1 MKTNENQNQGVN
13 PNQDVNPTQNVN
25 PNQHSAQSSTQ
36 NLIPNGNQSAAAYP
50 NKLEQALICTLFL
63 NETTLLDVS
72 RILTAEMF
80 DSPDMGF
87 IYGCMLAIADRG
99 EQPDLMLTEN
109 EMKRQDAERCRRM
122 DGVNRLTEGIENH
135 PLDYNAEAYAREVKR
150 RWMMRSLAKQFQ
162 QQQMAALLGS
172 ADPLELMIQTDNF
185 FRQLR
190 EETTET
196 GHMQSLGDITL
207 ATIAKHRQRR
217 DSDVDPFS
225 LQTGFDSYDTITGG
239 FFRGDLIVLG
249 GLTSDGKT
257 ALAMHMAMNIARQ
270 DHTVLHFSYEMTEA
284 QTADRFMAGNTGIT
298 SRNLRFGI
306 LTDNDFVQLD
316 NWADEIKNLPYYFVN
331 PRSHR
336 IEDIRTSAR
345 MMQRRTGCDLILVDY
360 LHILASVE
368 KHETVEQAVSRC
380 VKGLKDLAVELNCCV
395 LLISQLNR
403 KMEDRDGHVPAIAD
417 LRDSG
422 AIEHTAE
429 NVMIIYNPSRWKI
442 TKDSKGNDISN
453 LLMVHV
459 LKSRNAQ
466 TGIAEI
472 ARNPSFTRF
481 WSPEKTTDNKQS

>member
-1 MKTNENQNQGVN
+1 MKKNDYSKQTLNSDQN
-13 PNQDVNPTQNVN
+13 T
-25 PNQHSAQSSTQ
+25 TL
-36 NLIPNGNQSAAAYP
+36 NLIPNLNQSATASRFQ
-50 NKLEQALICTLFL
+50 LEQALICTLFL
-63 NETTLLDVS
+63 DETALLDVS
-72 RILTAEMF
+72 GIITPEMF
-80 DSPDMGF
+80 DDGDMGF
-87 IYGCMLAIADRG
+87 IYGCMQSIADRG
-99 EQPDLMLTEN
+99 EQPDLVLTEN

-122 DGVNRLTEGIENH
+122 NGVNRLTEGIEYH
-135 PLDYNAEAYAREVKR
+135 ALDYNAEAYAREVKR
-150 RWMMRSLAKQFQ
+150 RWLMRSLAKHFL
-162 QQQMAALLGS
+162 QQQMAALQGS

-190 EETTET
+190 EETSET
-196 GHMQSLGDITL
+196 GHMQSLADITL
-207 ATIAKHRQRR
+207 DTIAKHRERR
-217 DSDVDPFS
+217 NSDVDPFS
-225 LQTGFDSYDTITGG
+225 LQTGFDGYDAITGG

-270 DHTVLHFSYEMTEA
+270 NHAVLHFSYEMTAA
-284 QTADRFMAGNTGIT
+284 QTADRFMAGNTGVAP
-298 SRNLRFGI
+298 RHLRFGG
-306 LTDNDFVQLD
+306 LSDGDLEQLD
-316 NWADEIKNLPYYFVN
+316 SWADEIESLPYYFVN

-336 IEDIRTSAR
+336 IEDIRTTAR
-345 MMQRRTGCDLILVDY
+345 MMQRSSGCDLILVDY

-403 KMEDRDGHVPAIAD
+403 KMEERDNHTPTVAD

-442 TKDSKGNDISN
+442 TRDSKGNDLSN
-453 LLMVHV
+453 LLLVHV

-472 ARNPSFTRF
+472 ARNPSYSRF
-481 WSPEKTTDNKQS
+481 WNPEKPTNNIRA